1 MTVEQSK
8 DEDLEYIL
16 HWLKA
21 QWDDDGSC
29 SGFWGNRNI
38 IRKAHEE
45 TSEMWVVR
53 EDGKAIAFQVGRYSP
68 DITCVKDTHQRK
80 GYGTALFQAGLE
92 RAHADNVTM
101 LSGECSP
108 AASLPFWIKMGFKQ
122 IGDGSGYGQGIPVEM
137 YLERRLKLP
146 EGDGVLDV
154 EVELYV
160 YPENALYG
168 KAAPLPLVS
177 AKPEARMM
185 RGETRVHLGER
196 FLIPDAN
203 DAIRDPALKVLVNG
217 EQLYFNKAKYPGA
230 EELGVQDD
238 PRGCRYIDFLDVP
251 AI

>member
-1 MTVEQSK
+1 MTVEQST

-21 QWDDDGSC
+21 QWDDDGGC

-53 EDGKAIAFQVGRYSP
+53 EDGKAVAFQVGRYSP

-80 GYGTALFQAGLE
+80 GYGTALFRAGLE

-108 AASLPFWIKMGFKQ
+108 AASLPFWVKMGFKQ
-122 IGDGSGYGQGIPVEM
+122 TKVNQGYGQGIPVEM
-137 YLERRLKLP
+137 WLP
-146 EGDGVLDV
+146 RNLPLPKDDDAKDVDV
-154 EVELYV
+154 ELAIF
-160 YPENALYG
+160 PEKVRWEKSTPAVILVKPTARI
-168 KAAPLPLVS
+168 KA
-177 AKPEARMM
+177 
-185 RGETRVHLGER
+185 GDTRVHLGER
-196 FLIPDAN
+196 FFIPDQSDN
-203 DAIRDPALKVLVNG
+203 IGDPMLRAVVNG
-217 EQLYFNKAKYPGA
+217 EQLFFDKAKYPEA
-230 EELGVQDD
+230 ETLGVQFD
-238 PRGCRYIDFLDVP
+238 PLGNRFVDFLDVP